1 MQGLTWPSTELSLRA
16 QQDAFLGFPA
26 SRRVGERGTQER
38 FIRGGGGGKLRP
50 VVKPYS
56 FICHF

>member
-38 FIRGGGGGKLRP
+38 FIRGGGGGSARWLNLTLL
-50 VVKPYS
+50 
-56 FICHF
+56 FAIFD